1 MPNPYFVI
9 SAGTIATFPST
20 RPEGSS
26 LDFESGPYH
35 EANAANIPESSML
48 LG

>member
-20 RPEGSS
+20 RTEGSS
-26 LDFESGPYH
+26 LDFESGPFH
-35 EANAANIPESSML
+35 EANATNIPESSML